1 MSEDQEKQQVP
12 SCHGSH
18 SGTGHNWHMVLM
30 ILCCL
35 IPLGI
40 VFLAPKIGIPLKF
53 SWLASLICPIMM
65 VGMIVLMLI
74 PHKEKK

>member
-1 MSEDQEKQQVP
+1 MSQDQEKQQVP

-18 SGTGHNWHMVLM
+18 SGKGHLWHMVLM

-40 VFLAPKIGIPLKF
+40 VFLAPKIGITLKY
-53 SWLASLICPIMM
+53 SWLASLICPFMM
-65 VGMIVLMLI
+65 VGMMVMICL
-74 PHKEKK
+74 PRKEKQ

>member
-1 MSEDQEKQQVP
+1 MNQDREKNTVP

-18 SGTGHNWHMVLM
+18 SGKSHYWHMLLM
-30 ILCCL
+30 VLCCL

-53 SWLASLICPIMM
+53 SWLATLICPLMMIGMM
-65 VGMIVLMLI
+65 VMMCI
-74 PHKEKK
+74 PHKEKE